1 MARQYK
7 KIVKK
12 IQPKDKSSKP
22 KEKPEKIGKD
32 YILIIV
38 MAITFVFMLLG
49 WSYFTN
55 LNRGLYVALLASLV
69 TTYIRRHANLNE
81 KQNYW
86 LEKASQ
92 VSMGI
97 AIVLFAIVAYYQHF
111 GEPTE

>member
-7 KIVKK
+7 KILKK
-12 IQPKDKSSKP
+12 IQPKDKSKP

-32 YILIIV
+32 YVLIIV
-38 MAITFVFMLLG
+38 LAITIVFMMLG
-49 WSYFTN
+49 WQYFTN
-55 LNRGLYVALLASLV
+55 LNRGLYVALAASLL

-86 LEKASQ
+86 IEKASQ

-97 AIVLFAIVAYYQHF
+97 AIVLFAIVAYYQYT